1 MSSPSK
7 MKVITVIMAAL
18 LLAGCQTAQ
27 QKEVKDRKAEAAR
40 IVERT
45 ITKPVESVITVNKYV
60 NLPPEL
66 LGQCGITYRQ
76 NNKVGEYVRVA
87 DTNTAYLE
95 DCRKQIE
102 AIRKLQPLPVK

>member
-1 MSSPSK
+1 MNL
-7 MKVITVIMAAL
+7 ITVILTAL
-18 LLAGCQTAQ
+18 LIAGCATPQ
-27 QKEVKDRKAEAAR
+27 QKEVKQRKEEAAR

-45 ITKPVESVITVNKYV
+45 ITKPEASYITVEKYV

-66 LGQCGITYRQ
+66 LTPCGITYRK
-76 NNKVGEYVRVA
+76 NGKVGEYVRVA

-95 DCRKQIE
+95 DCKKQVD

>member
-1 MSSPSK
+1 MPSIA
-7 MKVITVIMAAL
+7 MRFITVIMVG
-18 LLAGCQTAQ
+18 LLAACQSAQ
-27 QKEVKDRKAEAAR
+27 VKEQKERKEEAAR

-45 ITKPVESVITVNKYV
+45 ITKPETSYITVEKYV

-66 LGQCGITYRQ
+66 LTPCGITYRK
-76 NNKVGEYVRVA
+76 NGKVGEYVRVA

-95 DCRKQIE
+95 DCKKQVD

>member
-1 MSSPSK
+1 MSRIA
-7 MKVITVIMAAL
+7 ITVIMAAL
-18 LLAGCQTAQ
+18 LLGGCATAT
-27 QKEVKDRKAEAAR
+27 QKEQQSRKEEAAR

-45 ITKPVESVITVNKYV
+45 ITKPVESLVTVEKYV

-76 NNKVGEYVRVA
+76 GNKVAEFVRVA

-102 AIRKLQPLPVK
+102 AIRKLQPQPVK